1 MICLSV
7 RVENSFVCVVFVVFF
22 LVIILIRTVRMVG
35 IDLMVGFIFIIIKG
49 DVGRSFMDI

>member
-49 DVGRSFMDI
+49 DVGRSLMDI